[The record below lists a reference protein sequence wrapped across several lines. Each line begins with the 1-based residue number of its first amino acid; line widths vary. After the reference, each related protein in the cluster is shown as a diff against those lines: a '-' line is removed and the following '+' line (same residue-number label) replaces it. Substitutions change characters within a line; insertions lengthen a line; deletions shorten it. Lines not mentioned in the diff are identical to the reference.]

1 MNKQKIIGMVL
12 IFLLLVIIDKGCNRP
27 ATEKEY
33 YYTDLSNYDY
43 WVCYKSAKER
53 GLSRPQDL
61 RGMGPYAEEPW
72 TIFMNKCA
80 KEKLSK

>member
-1 MNKQKIIGMVL
+1 MNKQRIIGMVL
-12 IFLLLVIIDKGCNRP
+12 IFLLLAIIDKGCNRP

-33 YYTDLSNYDY
+33 YHTDLSNYDY
-43 WVCYKSAKER
+43 AVCYQSARER
-53 GLSRPQDL
+53 GLSRPEDL
-61 RGMGPYAEEPW
+61 RGGAYAEEPW